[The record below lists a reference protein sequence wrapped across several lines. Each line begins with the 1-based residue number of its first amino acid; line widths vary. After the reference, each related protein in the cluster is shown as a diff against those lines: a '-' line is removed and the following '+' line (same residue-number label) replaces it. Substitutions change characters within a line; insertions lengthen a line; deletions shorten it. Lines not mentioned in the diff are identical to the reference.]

1 MRTLQRL
8 RLTWAGQ
15 SLAVQFLIAGG
26 AVLLVAMFLAGY
38 WVTTR
43 IEAGVTRN
51 SATTTALY
59 VDSVIAPILPDMRK
73 SETLTDTV
81 KRALDETLDQGGLG
95 DRIVSFRLWRRDG
108 TILYSKDESQIGKK
122 FPLTP
127 NLEAAWNGRVVAEFD
142 KIDADEEAVEKATGL
157 PLLEIY
163 NPVREPWSGQ
173 VVAVSEFYEIA
184 HEFRSTLNTARISS
198 WLFVA
203 GTTSGIFALLWGIVF
218 RGSKTIDQQRLALE
232 ERVAE
237 LQSLLVQNSALR
249 LRVQRASR
257 RSAAFNESYLRRIAA
272 DLHDGPAQLLALASL
287 RMDSRAIAS
296 SGVDHQEREK
306 EVEAI
311 KARLDEAMREIRG
324 ICSGLVLPEIE
335 AASLS
340 ETLNLAVSA
349 HEQRTGTVVEL
360 SGEQPA
366 LNLAAAEKICIY
378 RFVQEALNN
387 AFRHAGGRGQT
398 VAVTTIPG
406 RLTVTVSDAGP
417 GFDASKARP
426 DRLGLA
432 GLRER
437 VESIGGQFTLASSE
451 AGTRV
456 AVTLNVEDKE
466 QS

>member
-1 MRTLQRL
+1 MRALERL
-8 RLTWAGQ
+8 RRAWAGQ

-26 AVLLVAMFLAGY
+26 AVLLVTMFAAGY
-38 WVTTR
+38 WVTAR

-73 SETLTDTV
+73 SQTLTDTV

-108 TILYSKDESQIGKK
+108 TILYSKDDTQIGRK
-122 FPLTP
+122 FPVTP

-142 KIDADEEAVEKATGL
+142 KVDDDEAAAEKATGL

-184 HEFRSTLNTARISS
+184 DEFRSTLNTARIWS

-203 GTTSGIFALLWGIVF
+203 GTTASVFGLLWGIVF
-218 RGSKTIDQQRLALE
+218 RGSKTIDQQRKALE
-232 ERVAE
+232 ERVTE
-237 LQSLLVQNSALR
+237 LQGLLVQNSALR
-249 LRVQRASR
+249 QRVQRASR

-272 DLHDGPAQLLALASL
+272 DLHDGPAQLLALAAL
-287 RMDSRAIAS
+287 RMDSRALTAV
-296 SGVDHQEREK
+296 GVDHREREK

-311 KARLDEAMREIRG
+311 KARLDEAMHEIRG
-324 ICSGLVLPEIE
+324 ICNGLVLPEIE
-335 AASLS
+335 AASLG
-340 ETLNLAVSA
+340 ETLSFAVSA
-349 HEQRTGTVVEL
+349 HEQRTGTAVVL
-360 SGEQPA
+360 SDVLPA
-366 LNLAAAEKICIY
+366 YALAAAEKICIY

-387 AFRHAGGRGQT
+387 AFHHAGGRGQ
-398 VAVTTIPG
+398 AVTVTTAPG
-406 RLTVTVSDAGP
+406 RLTVTVSDTGP
-417 GFDASKARP
+417 GFDTGRLRT

-437 VESIGGQFTLASSE
+437 VESIGGQFTLASSKT
-451 AGTRV
+451 GTRV
-456 AVTLNVEDKE
+456 AVTLNAEDKE
-466 QS
+466 PS

>member
-1 MRTLQRL
+1 MRALERL
-8 RLTWAGQ
+8 RRAWIGQ

-26 AVLLVAMFLAGY
+26 AVLLAAMFLAGY

-59 VDSVIAPILPDMRK
+59 VDSVIAPILPDMRR
-73 SETLTDTV
+73 SETLADSVT
-81 KRALDETLDQGGLG
+81 RALDETLDQGGLG

-108 TILYSKDESQIGKK
+108 TILYSKDASQIGRKY
-122 FPLTP
+122 PP
-127 NLEAAWNGRVVAEFD
+127 SANLEAAWGGRVVAEFD
-142 KIDADEEAVEKATGL
+142 HLDDDESASEKATGL

-184 HEFRSTLNTARISS
+184 DEFRATLNAARTSS

-203 GTTSGIFALLWGIVF
+203 GMTLAIFGLLWGIVF
-218 RGSKTIDQQRLALE
+218 RGSKTIDGQRQALE

-237 LQSLLVQNSALR
+237 LQSLLAQNSALR

-257 RSAAFNESYLRRIAA
+257 RATAYNESYLRRIAA

-287 RMDSRAIAS
+287 RMDSKAI
-296 SGVDHQEREK
+296 SGAGVARGERER
-306 EVEAI
+306 EIVAI
-311 KARLDEAMREIRG
+311 RARLDEAMHEIRG
-324 ICSGLVLPEIE
+324 ICHGLVLPEIDM
-335 AASLS
+335 ASLS
-340 ETLNLAVSA
+340 ETLNLAVTA
-349 HEQRTGTVVEL
+349 HVQRTGTKVAL
-360 SGEQPA
+360 AGDQPA
-366 LNLAAAEKICIY
+366 LALAPAEKICIY

-387 AFRHAGGRGQT
+387 AFRHAGGRSQT
-398 VAVTTIPG
+398 VTVTAGAG
-406 RLTVTVSDAGP
+406 RLTVEVSDSGP
-417 GFDASKARP
+417 GFDTASIRP

-437 VESIGGQFTLASSE
+437 VESIGGQFSLESSA